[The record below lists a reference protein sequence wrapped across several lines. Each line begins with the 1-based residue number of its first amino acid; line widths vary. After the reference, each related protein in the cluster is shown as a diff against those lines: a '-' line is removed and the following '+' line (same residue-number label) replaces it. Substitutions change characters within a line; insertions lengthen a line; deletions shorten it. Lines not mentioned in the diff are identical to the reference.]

1 MRSERVIAGRH
12 VQLQL
17 IGTPIFSDP
26 DGDALTIT
34 VNWDFQ
40 QSGSTPG
47 TWNGLR
53 IVGDR
58 LEGIAARPDTNAV
71 SIAAT
76 DGRGGL
82 AIYRIDFV
90 VAANQAP
97 IVRAPA
103 PDRLVAIGEAVHFD
117 ATQAGAAFVD
127 PDGDPLTYSVTLEP
141 APRGLQ
147 VTGTTVTGQL
157 SAVGAVRV
165 VVSASDGFGAVTSD
179 KSMVAAPAAEPGQP
193 DLPVNSYV
201 YEDSLLDWPEIFR
214 LSREITIPF
223 WDTTPPD
230 NATTN
235 AGATLGR
242 VLFYDKRLS
251 ITNTHSCG
259 SCHEQQRGFTLATRF
274 AGGVTGELSRRN
286 PMALANA
293 RYNSHGRY
301 FGDLRA
307 VGLEELALMPVA
319 DEIELANTIPAVVAK
334 LSATDFYPP
343 LFAAAFGSEDI
354 TANRIARA
362 IAQFLRSIVSYR
374 SKFDRA
380 YHSVYP
386 PVDADPT
393 TVLTQQEL
401 LGAEMY
407 VHGNCGHCHTIGV
420 HTNDLPANN
429 GLDVQ
434 FTDPGVG
441 DGEFRSTS
449 LRNIAVTGPYMH
461 DGRFATLREVID
473 HYDSGV
479 KASPQLNFLLRD
491 HQGAGSQFPR
501 RLNMTEA
508 QKQALEAFLNTFTD
522 DELLNDPKFSDPFR

>member
-1 MRSERVIAGRH
+1 MRSERLIAGRP
-12 VQLQL
+12 VQLEV
-17 IGTPIFSDP
+17 ISTPIFADP
-26 DGDALTIT
+26 DGDPLTI
-34 VNWDFQ
+34 VVGWEL
-40 QSGSTPG
+40 QSGTPG

-58 LEGIAARPDTNAV
+58 LEGIAAQPDTNAV
-71 SIAAT
+71 SISAN

-82 AIYRIDFV
+82 AIYRIEFI

-97 IVRAPA
+97 SVRAPA
-103 PDRLVAIGEAVHFD
+103 PDHLVGIGEAVHFD
-117 ATQAGAAFVD
+117 ATQSGAVFVD
-127 PDGDPLTYSVTLEP
+127 PDGDPLSYSVTFEP

-165 VVSASDGFGAVTSD
+165 IVSASDGFGGIGSD
-179 KSMVAAPAAEPGQP
+179 MFMVAAPAAQPGAP
-193 DLPVNSYV
+193 HLPALSYP
-201 YEDSLLDWPEIFR
+201 YDDSLLDWPENFR

-230 NATTN
+230 NPTTN

-259 SCHEQQRGFTLATRF
+259 SCHQQQLGFTVATPF
-274 AGGVTGELSRRN
+274 ATGATAELSRRN
-286 PMALANA
+286 PMSLANA
-293 RYNSHGRY
+293 RYNIHGRY

-307 VGLEELALMPVA
+307 IGLEELALMPIE
-319 DEIELANTIPAVVAK
+319 DPIELGNNLPAVIAK
-334 LSATDFYPP
+334 LAATDFYPP

-354 TANRIARA
+354 TANRISRA
-362 IAQFLRSIVSYR
+362 IAQFLRSMVSYR
-374 SKFDRA
+374 AKFDRA
-380 YHSVYP
+380 YHTAGVE
-386 PVDADPT
+386 PT
-393 TVLTQQEL
+393 SVLTSQEL

-420 HTNDLPANN
+420 HTNDRPANN
-429 GLDVQ
+429 GLDAQ
-434 FTDPGVG
+434 FTDPGAG
-441 DGEFRSTS
+441 DGEFRATS

-461 DGRFATLREVID
+461 DGRFATLRQVID

-479 KASPQLNFLLRD
+479 KASAQLNFLLRD
-491 HQGAGSQFPR
+491 DRGAGFNFAR
-501 RLNMTEA
+501 RLNMTEE

-522 DELLNDPKFSDPFR
+522 VELLNDPKFSDPFQ